1 MPDEPASTSA
11 SEALTELADELV
23 ARGQGRAPTCVELS
37 ELSEAA
43 TEHDLSEDDVQALAE
58 LLEERGFDVR
68 DDCGRNG
75 VDQTTY
81 NNVDLAERPTD
92 ALSLFMQEA
101 RRYPLLTR
109 DEEIELAKG
118 VERGDLAA
126 KERLVNSNPR
136 PGVSHP

>member
-37 ELSEAA
+37 ELSEVAND
-43 TEHDLSEDDVQALAE
+43 HDLSEDDTQALAE

-75 VDQTTY
+75 GEQTSY
-81 NNVDLAERPTD
+81 NNVDLAERTTD
-92 ALSLFMQEA
+92 ALPLFMQEV
-101 RRYPLLTR
+101 RRHPLLTR
-109 DEEIELAKG
+109 DEEVELAKAI
-118 VERGDLAA
+118 ERGDLAA
-126 KERLVNSNPR
+126 KERMVNSNLR
-136 PGVSHP
+136 LVISN